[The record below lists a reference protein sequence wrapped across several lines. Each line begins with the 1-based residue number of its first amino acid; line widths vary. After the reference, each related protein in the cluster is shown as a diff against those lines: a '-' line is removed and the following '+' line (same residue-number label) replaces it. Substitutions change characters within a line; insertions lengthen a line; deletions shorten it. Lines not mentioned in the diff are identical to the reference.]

1 MNLRTFILKGDI
13 HVDMTPS
20 DTKLILYIYS
30 QSDGPE
36 VLFLSYVLCE
46 QYFFKIM
53 LEQYLGVQRSKQF

>member
-13 HVDMTPS
+13 HVDMTQS
-20 DTKLILYIYS
+20 DTKFILHIYS

-36 VLFLSYVLCE
+36 VLFLPYVLCE